1 MLYSEEKMTRQ
12 AFDIG
17 CSRRI
22 CSPSVGFTLVEL
34 MITVAV
40 VAILLAVAL
49 PSYQEHLRKGRRAA
63 AQAFLMDVASREQQ
77 YLIDA
82 RSYAVGAGALGRL
95 SLTIPDDVSRFYTV
109 TIEPATA
116 AVPPRYVVTATPLA
130 ASSQVHDGV
139 LTLEHTGTK
148 TRNNVRGW

>member
-1 MLYSEEKMTRQ
+1 MAR

-17 CSRRI
+17 CSRRT
-22 CSPSVGFTLVEL
+22 CSRSGGFTLVEL
-34 MITVAV
+34 MVTVV
-40 VAILLAVAL
+40 IVAILLAIAL

-95 SLTIPDDVSRFYTV
+95 NLTVPAEVSSFYTV
-109 TIEPATA
+109 TVEPAAA
-116 AVPPRYVVTATPLA
+116 AVPPRYVVTATPLPT
-130 ASSQVHDGV
+130 SSQFQDGV
-139 LTLEHTGTK
+139 LTLEHTGAK
-148 TRNNVRGW
+148 SRNGVQGW

>member
-1 MLYSEEKMTRQ
+1 MARHAHDTG
-12 AFDIG
+12 G
-17 CSRRI
+17 CRRI
-22 CSPSVGFTLVEL
+22 SIRRGGFTLVEL
-34 MITVAV
+34 MVTVV
-40 VAILLAVAL
+40 IVAILLAIAL

-63 AQAFLMDVASREQQ
+63 AQAFLVDVAGREQQ

-95 SLTIPDDVSRFYTV
+95 SLTVPEEVSRFYTV
-109 TIEPATA
+109 TVEPAAA

-130 ASSQVHDGV
+130 GSPQVQDGV

-148 TRNNVRGW
+148 TRNGVQGW